1 LQAALKYSKFG
12 DLQAAP
18 KQSQFNRKDKKMS
31 NDGQNNGIAMIFAF
45 VSGFMAGAV
54 ISLLYAPSSG
64 KETRQKIR
72 DTSIEAKN
80 RTVEFANQAGDSARQ
95 GVQTIVEQGKESVH
109 HIVDGGKE
117 RIHQASE
124 QVKSAVE
131 TGRKVSADV
140 RSKIAGSIPG
150 VDDAEETEE
159 A

>member
-1 LQAALKYSKFG
+1 M
-12 DLQAAP
+12 QAAP
-18 KQSQFNRKDKKMS
+18 KQSQCNRKDKKMS
-31 NDGQNNGIAMIFAF
+31 NNEQNNGLAVVFAF
-45 VSGFMAGAV
+45 FTGFMAGAV

-80 RTVEFANQAGDSARQ
+80 RTVEIANQASDSARQ
-95 GVQTIVEQGKESVH
+95 GVQTIMEQSKESVH
-109 HIVDGGKE
+109 SIVDTGKE
-117 RIHQASE
+117 HLQQAGE

-140 RSKIAGSIPG
+140 RTQIAGSIPG
-150 VDDAEETEE
+150 MDNAEETDEKATEE